1 MGKRSIPELIEGLKR
16 RDWIALAQASTIVE
30 NNYEGKEELL
40 DYAYRT
46 GKADCLILGI
56 TGAGG
61 AGKSTLIDRI
71 LELYAKRGKTVGVL
85 AVDPSSSY
93 TGGAVLGDRIR
104 MGRHTINENLYIRSF
119 GSRGSLGGIS
129 QGAKDVLY
137 LFKSYGFDVIIIES
151 VGVGQA
157 ETDITNFV
165 DVTTV
170 VLAPGNGD
178 YMQLAKAGTQEIA
191 DIFVVNKADRPEAD
205 TLYLQLKSTFDFLP
219 VDEQPVM
226 VRTSARENEGIE
238 ELADCFEEAAQ
249 RLLAGRYNKRRCR
262 IRNEV
267 LTGALQVFEPFLRA
281 EVEAVLE
288 DVLAGKRTP
297 YEAACDI
304 GGRIRILDPAKI

>member
-1 MGKRSIPELIEGLKR
+1 
-16 RDWIALAQASTIVE
+16 
-30 NNYEGKEELL
+30 
-40 DYAYRT
+40 
-46 GKADCLILGI
+46 
-56 TGAGG
+56 
-61 AGKSTLIDRI
+61 
-71 LELYAKRGKTVGVL
+71 
-85 AVDPSSSY
+85 
-93 TGGAVLGDRIR
+93 